1 MRSTQKFNLD
11 KLFVF
16 ALVLFSA
23 SVGRCQE
30 NEGNADLDTAF
41 DLKIKAESTKDLD
54 EVVKMCESAIEKG
67 LDEEGLI
74 QAKQLAA
81 SSLYEHA
88 DQLGRKIFATGGQDR
103 RWRVFRSQALK
114 RLKQATELQP
124 DMVEAW
130 LMIARLNMLPGGN
143 LDAAK
148 EAVKQA
154 VDLAGE
160 DREQLSSALFMR
172 ATLSDEEEAQLA
184 DLNQAI
190 KVNPENMDAI
200 RVRGAY
206 YLSKGQSEEA
216 MKDLN
221 QWLESGTE
229 NTDDYINVVR
239 TLIGMGDKFDDKLQD
254 QALKIIDQAIAKDP
268 ENVNPLAIRAQ
279 LNAVREDLDAA
290 AADAT
295 RALELE
301 PQNIGI
307 LMLRASVYSDQQKL
321 DEALADVN
329 EVLDQVPAFPQAIE
343 MRGIILSQQEKF
355 AEAIED
361 IKALAEREPLN
372 PSRQRQLAML
382 YNADDRPREA
392 IKIYDKLLSTYSP
405 DKWEGKSNTKKLIP
419 MQQRFNA
426 LRGRG
431 DAHLSTGEHQKAV
444 EDYDEALTLL
454 DEIREIEISEELDPS
469 PPDDGVLNNLAWVL
483 ATSTFDDVR
492 DGERAIKLATEA
504 AEVTEFKQAHIL
516 STLASGYAE
525 TGNFDSAIE
534 WIEKAIEVNR
544 EAGESEPGQ
553 RNEEQKESLQK
564 EYENYQQKKPWRELQ
579 DVEKEKK
586 ANEEKETEDSEKDST
601 DESEMKSDAPQKD
614 QSDDNSEGEDEDDAD
629 EDDGDEDESEGGDDG
644 DAEDDGD
651 EDDEPGD
658 DSKVAYMIGTRL

>member
-1 MRSTQKFNLD
+1 MRSTQKLNLD
-11 KLFVF
+11 KLVVF
-16 ALVLFSA
+16 ALMLLSA
-23 SVGRCQE
+23 SAGWCQE
-30 NEGNADLDTAF
+30 NEGNADLDAAF
-41 DLKIKAESTKDLD
+41 DLKIQAESTKDLD

-67 LDEEGLI
+67 LDEEGLT

-88 DQLGRKIFATGGQDR
+88 DQLGRRIFATGGQDR

-124 DMVEAW
+124 DMLESW
-130 LMIARLNMLPGGN
+130 LMIARLNMLPGGDQ
-143 LDAAK
+143 DAAK

-172 ATLSDEEEAQLA
+172 ATLSDDEEAQLA

-216 MKDLN
+216 MNDLN
-221 QWLESGTE
+221 QWLEAGTE

-239 TLIGMGDKFDDKLQD
+239 TLIGLGDKFDDKLQD
-254 QALKIIDQAIAKDP
+254 QALKIIDEAIAKDP

-279 LNAVREDLDAA
+279 LNVVREDLDAA
-290 AADAT
+290 VADAT

-301 PQNIGI
+301 PENIGI
-307 LMLRASVYSDQQKL
+307 LMLRASIYSDQEKL
-321 DEALADVN
+321 DEALADIN
-329 EVLDQVPAFPQAIE
+329 EVLNEVPAFPQAIE

-361 IKALAEREPLN
+361 IQALAAREPTN
-372 PSRQRQLAML
+372 SSRQRQLAML
-382 YNADDRPREA
+382 YNADDRPGEA
-392 IKIYDKLLSTYSP
+392 IKIYNKLLSTYSP
-405 DKWEGKSNTKKLIP
+405 DKWEGKSNTKKLP
-419 MQQRFNA
+419 TMQQRFNA
-426 LRGRG
+426 LRGWG
-431 DAHLSTGEHQKAV
+431 DARLSTGEHQKAV

-454 DEIREIEISEELDPS
+454 EEIRVVETSEGLDPS
-469 PPDDGVLNNLAWVL
+469 PADDGVLNNLAWVL

-492 DGERAIKLATEA
+492 DGQRAIKLATQA

-525 TGNFDSAIE
+525 TGDFDSAIE

-544 EAGESEPGQ
+544 ELGESEPSK
-553 RNEEQKESLQK
+553 RTEEQKESLQK
-564 EYENYQQKKPWRELQ
+564 EYKSYQQKKPWRELQ

-586 ANEEKETEDSEKDST
+586 LKREADKAKESKDADEDSN
-601 DESEMKSDAPQKD
+601 DESEMKSDSSQKD
-614 QSDDNSEGEDEDDAD
+614 KDDEKAEEKDQDAADEEDDSDAD
-629 EDDGDEDESEGGDDG
+629 DS
-644 DAEDDGD
+644 EDDGD
-651 EDDEPGD
+651 EDDGD
-658 DSKVAYMIGTRL
+658 DGKVAYMFGTRS